1 MKNKTT
7 RQISLAV
14 AETETGVNVEA
25 ALELL
30 EDDLND
36 TALLLL
42 SSDDKAVMESI
53 VVVLANARAEV
64 RSILDGDRPY
74 GYSIKGFEA
83 ASGAG

>member
-30 EDDLND
+30 EDDLNA
-36 TALLLL
+36 TALLL
-42 SSDDKAVMESI
+42 SSDDRVVMESI
-53 VVVLANARAEV
+53 VVVLANARAEI